1 MGSYNS
7 NSMSTQ
13 RAKVKSL
20 EENFMDEKNYPVIA
34 SIYRQ
39 GQHSA
44 TFRYMISVSAVV
56 DPKKTYLKTA

>member
-34 SIYRQ
+34 RQ
-39 GQHSA
+39 TKCNFSLYDFCERSG
-44 TFRYMISVSAVV
+44 
-56 DPKKTYLKTA
+56 

>member
-20 EENFMDEKNYPVIA
+20 EENFMDEKNYPVI
-34 SIYRQ
+34 SRGNTVQLFVI
-39 GQHSA
+39 
-44 TFRYMISVSAVV
+44 
-56 DPKKTYLKTA
+56 